1 MIGGQRSAEDDAA
14 AKQLRLKAEKAAR
27 EAQFAERR
35 GKGVGDSLR
44 KQTRKINHLKKSLVV
59 NEGWV
64 AGHPIES
71 DEERLLKASDSSI
84 VAGLKTFLGL
94 R

>member
-14 AKQLRLKAEKAAR
+14 AKQLRLEAEKAAS
-27 EAQFAERR
+27 EAQFAERE
-35 GKGVGDSLR
+35 GKGVADTLK
-44 KQTRKINHLKKSLVV
+44 KQTQKINDLKKSLFVS
-59 NEGWV
+59 EGWV

-71 DEERLLKASDSSI
+71 DQERLLKASDSSI
-84 VAGLKTFLGL
+84 VAGIKTFLGL